1 MLIPDRVLGL
11 NDLVPDAVKFKYLSQ
26 PLTASQLDD
35 LVQIPK

>member
-1 MLIPDRVLGL
+1 VLGL

-26 PLTASQLDD
+26 PLTASQLED

>member
-1 MLIPDRVLGL
+1 MLVPDRVLAL
-11 NDLVPDAVKFKYLSQ
+11 KDLVPDAVKFKYLSQ